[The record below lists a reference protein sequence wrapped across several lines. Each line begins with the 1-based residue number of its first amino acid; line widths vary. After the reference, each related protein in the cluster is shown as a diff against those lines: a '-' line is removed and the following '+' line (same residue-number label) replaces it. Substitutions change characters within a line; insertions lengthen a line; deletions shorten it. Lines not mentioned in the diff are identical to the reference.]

1 MAEYRTIRR
10 NGKNQVIRLSDSS
23 PRPMLSRSTDPKWI
37 GESDNPDHKGYVRKY
52 MRDHY
57 GPEAFNEDGTI
68 KMDYLEKAIRETHDR
83 HEITWEKRLVRART
97 LKRLKSAGSDPYGE
111 SKGEAVKQ
119 AEKLRS
125 EGDRVRVEE
134 TSRKRQLYA
143 PFVGDKGAASGTQ
156 KPVAEASV
164 QKAPSTKRIPKE
176 TIEIREK
183 GERPYI
189 ARITG
194 PDKTYHY
201 KREFIDQLRTNSGG
215 SRKHPIQ
222 EVYFKGDLPYGTIID
237 TKDWSAIVVPKSGRF
252 PNGLRKFATEGMTA
266 RLRANRLFEA
276 REKSGYAEKIE
287 AP

>member
-57 GPEAFNEDGTI
+57 GPEAFSEDGTI

-97 LKRLKSAGSDPYGE
+97 LKRLKNAGSKDPYGE
-111 SKGEAVKQ
+111 SK

-156 KPVAEASV
+156 KPVV
-164 QKAPSTKRIPKE
+164 APTVL
-176 TIEIREK
+176 RE
-183 GERPYI
+183 
-189 ARITG
+189 
-194 PDKTYHY
+194 
-201 KREFIDQLRTNSGG
+201 
-215 SRKHPIQ
+215 
-222 EVYFKGDLPYGTIID
+222 
-237 TKDWSAIVVPKSGRF
+237 
-252 PNGLRKFATEGMTA
+252 
-266 RLRANRLFEA
+266 
-276 REKSGYAEKIE
+276 
-287 AP
+287 